1 MSGGF
6 CATGSAG
13 ASQPSNGCEF
23 AIICLAA
30 WPYHQANVAAT
41 PAQNVISKRERVR
54 EAEPRIVFIFISLMN
69 FSIEMSPVPAQA
81 VGRLLDT
88 LGEGANVG
96 VRITTLCPYSVPTSR
111 PHHAV
116 LGASSLPLS
125 GGGGVTMSRSADD
138 NSACR
143 SPSAPN
149 QFVTCSGND
158 SFVRRGLGL
167 VARRAIQ
174 IGTHPGAPAPIKSIR
189 MPSRCAIIGATSAR
203 PSRITGAAACPATTT
218 DFLLGMDRVRA
229 PASTDGRTQ
238 AGCARLRAHSLPD
251 TGCPISPHLVRTFGG
266 GLARGVWQVPRLHL
280 RCRPKRFRGTDLDAL
295 PERWVTVSGPSVMPG
310 RELFHFGILREFLRF
325 WCSRT

>member
-167 VARRAIQ
+167 VARRAIR

-189 MPSRCAIIGATSAR
+189 MPSRCAIIGATAR
-203 PSRITGAAACPATTT
+203 PSRIMGAAAYPATTT
-218 DFLLGMDRVRA
+218 DVLLGMERVRA
-229 PASTDGRTQ
+229 PAPTGGRTQ
-238 AGCARLRAHSLPD
+238 AGCARLRAHSLAN
-251 TGCPISPHLVRTFGG
+251 TGCPTSPRLVRTLGR
-266 GLARGVWQVPRLHL
+266 GLARESG
-280 RCRPKRFRGTDLDAL
+280 RFPASTCGADRSVSE
-295 PERWVTVSGPSVMPG
+295 ERTSMP
-310 RELFHFGILREFLRF
+310 FLRDG
-325 WCSRT
+325 